1 MSPRHAPGPVDR
13 AACGGSPRANTF
25 ERSLCMIE
33 KIRKFL
39 SETKAEMRKVTW
51 PTREELKGSTKIV
64 IIATF
69 VVTLFIGVIDQ
80 ILTLI
85 IRRLL
90 GW

>member
-1 MSPRHAPGPVDR
+1 M
-13 AACGGSPRANTF
+13 F
-25 ERSLCMIE
+25 E

-39 SETKAEMRKVTW
+39 SEIVAEMKKVTW
-51 PTREELKGSTKIV
+51 PTREELKESTKLV

-69 VVTLFIGVIDQ
+69 VVTLFVGLIDQ
-80 ILTLI
+80 LLSLI

>member
-1 MSPRHAPGPVDR
+1 MVIREYSESDCNDWRIGMV
-13 AACGGSPRANTF
+13 
-25 ERSLCMIE
+25 ERL
-33 KIRKFL
+33 KKFL
-39 SETKAEMRKVTW
+39 TEVRSEMRKVTW
-51 PTREELKGSTKIV
+51 PTREELKESTKIV

-69 VVTLFIGVIDQ
+69 VVTIFVGVIDQ